1 MDKKLFLAQGW
12 VFIYLVLPMIR
23 RYNTDLLL
31 EALHFNAQEVLPADS
46 EKMHREV
53 ERVVEAA
60 TKSGQVLRQYI
71 GFEISGEIHIG
82 TGLMSA
88 LKIKKFTEAGVE
100 CVLFLADYHTFLNEN
115 LDGNLDSIRRVAR
128 EYFGPVLLECCR
140 LVGCDMRL
148 VSVVFAEEAYAKT
161 PDNHSFWDYDMHVAR
176 HITQARVLKSISIA
190 GRGEGETVSFATMRY
205 PVMQTADAYFLQ
217 THFVCA
223 GLDQRKC
230 HVLMREVAYALPEKY
245 RLKIGDKDIKP
256 IASHYHLL
264 HGLGK
269 PVDGQVAK
277 MSKSKPDTCIFV
289 YDFPE
294 EITRKLKK
302 AYCPLPD
309 PEKSREEN
317 LAEQTL
323 NPLLDWCR
331 KMLFPAGRTLEVRR
345 LEKFGGD
352 KDYVDYATLE
362 RDYLA
367 GELHPGDFKP
377 AVARNLAEWLA
388 PLQTYVKA
396 HPEGLNFLRSVQ
408 KK

>member
-1 MDKKLFLAQGW
+1 
-12 VFIYLVLPMIR
+12 MIR
-23 RYNTDLLL
+23 RYNLDLLL
-31 EALHFNAQEVLPADS
+31 EALHFNAQEVLPEDPAKLRS
-46 EKMHREV
+46 EV

-60 TKSGQVLRQYI
+60 SQSGEGLRQYV

-88 LKIKKFTEAGVE
+88 LKIKKFTDAGVE
-100 CVLFLADYHTFLNEN
+100 CLVFLADYHTFLNEK
-115 LDGNLDSIRRVAR
+115 LDGNLESIRRVAR
-128 EYFGPVLLECCR
+128 EYFGPVMLECCR
-140 LVGCDMRL
+140 LVGCDMSL
-148 VSVVFAEEAYAKT
+148 VSVVFAEEAYAAKRG
-161 PDNHSFWDYDMHVAR
+161 DSSFWDYDMHVAR

-230 HVLMREVAYALPEKY
+230 HVLMREVAYALPAKY
-245 RLKIGDKDIKP
+245 RLKIGQKEIKP
-256 IASHYHLL
+256 MASHYHLL

-269 PVDGQVAK
+269 PVEGQVAK

-289 YDFPE
+289 YDSPADIE
-294 EITRKLKK
+294 RKLKK
-302 AYCPLPD
+302 AYCPMPD

-317 LAEQTL
+317 LAEQAL

-331 KMLFPAGRTLEVRR
+331 KMIFPAGRTLEVRR

-352 KDYVDYATLE
+352 KDYVDYEALE
-362 RDYLA
+362 RDYLE
-367 GELHPGDFKP
+367 GNLHPGDFKP
-377 AVARNLAEWLA
+377 AVARCLVDWLA
-388 PLQTYVKA
+388 PLRTYVETR
-396 HPEGLNFLRSVQ
+396 PEGLEFLRSVR
-408 KK
+408 K